1 MRRLGIG
8 LAALL
13 SVSTADIAAAL
24 CAGDCGGDRMVTVSE
39 LITGVNIA
47 LGGAVAAQCPSIDGN
62 GDGSVVV
69 NELVSAVANA
79 LNGCPFLGQYGARV
93 DVGDGDTALIR
104 LQVATDGTA
113 TGTLSVGP
121 TAPARGAALRIDIPF
136 LNLTG
141 TVDLDSGAYHLTGTV
156 PSSEGD
162 VPIDVSGVLPERPGL
177 EGTLQLEVGPETF
190 SGPIR
195 TGNGDPTPT
204 ATATRPA
211 ASPTPTF
218 TPTAMPANYPT
229 PGETCQDAS
238 FSLVFHD
245 PVGVNSYVD
254 LGPGLNIGKGTL
266 TLVPGAAFGGGA
278 VPCTVNLGD
287 VIRRV
292 QLFSFGAVSSGQSI
306 PLGRARGQ
314 ATFDYIETPV
324 SNPLGTRGWR
334 SDSGTL
340 VIDHIDATSARFHI
354 ANAVMSPEPSFS
366 FQQPATGTFTIDA
379 GAAGTLTQTQ

>member
-1 MRRLGIG
+1 MSM
-8 LAALL
+8 AN
-13 SVSTADIAAAL
+13 TAGAL
-24 CAGDCGGDRMVTVSE
+24 CAGDCGGDRMVTVNE

-47 LGGAVAAQCPSIDGN
+47 LGAAGAGQCPSVDGN
-62 GDGSVVV
+62 GDGAVVV
-69 NELVSAVANA
+69 NELVAAVANA
-79 LNGCPFLGQYGARV
+79 LNGCPFLGQYGARI
-93 DVGDGDTALIR
+93 DVGDGETALIR
-104 LQVATDGTA
+104 LQVAADGTA

-121 TAPARGAALRIDIPF
+121 TTSARGAALRIDIPF

-162 VPIDVSGVLPERPGL
+162 VPVDVSGVLPERPGL
-177 EGTLQLEVGPETF
+177 EGTLQLEIGPDMF

-218 TPTAMPANYPT
+218 TPTAMPADYPT
-229 PGETCQDAS
+229 PGETCQNAS

-254 LGPGLNIGKGTL
+254 LGQGLSIGKGTL

-292 QLFSFGAVSSGQSI
+292 QLIYLGPVSTGASI

-314 ATFDYIETPV
+314 ATFDYLEMPV

-334 SDSGTL
+334 ADSGTL
-340 VIDHIDATSARFHI
+340 VIDHLDATSARVHI

-366 FQQPATGTFTIDA
+366 AQQPATGTFIVDA
-379 GAAGTLTQTQ
+379 GAAGTLTQAQ